1 MNKTIQQMIF
11 SFEEEKDFYGS
22 VSIEQIKNTEKVLG
36 VSFPSKYISFVEK
49 YGSGGICGVNI
60 LGVEGDRGASVLATT
75 ENYRKLGLREDLI
88 VLEDLGEFIMC
99 SDTGSKEQI
108 FYWDSV
114 QKIESF
120 RYQNFDDYLEDTFR
134 EAISNW

>member
-1 MNKTIQQMIF
+1 MNNTIQQMIF
-11 SFEEEKDFYGS
+11 SFDEEKDFYGS
-22 VSIEQIKNTEKVLG
+22 VSIEQIKN
-36 VSFPSKYISFVEK
+36 I
-49 YGSGGICGVNI
+49 
-60 LGVEGDRGASVLATT
+60 

-88 VLEDLGEFIMC
+88 ILEDLGEFVMC
-99 SDTGSKEQI
+99 SETGSKEHI

-114 QKIESF
+114 QKLESF

>member
-1 MNKTIQQMIF
+1 MNNTIQQMIS

-60 LGVEGDRGASVLATT
+60 
-75 ENYRKLGLREDLI
+75 
-88 VLEDLGEFIMC
+88 
-99 SDTGSKEQI
+99 
-108 FYWDSV
+108 
-114 QKIESF
+114 
-120 RYQNFDDYLEDTFR
+120 
-134 EAISNW
+134 